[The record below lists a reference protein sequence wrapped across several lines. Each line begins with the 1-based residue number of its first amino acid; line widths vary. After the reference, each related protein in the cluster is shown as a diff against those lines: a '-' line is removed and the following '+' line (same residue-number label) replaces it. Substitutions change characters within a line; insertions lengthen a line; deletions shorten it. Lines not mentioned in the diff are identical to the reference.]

1 MTSMPDQLTDAELL
15 DLTVRVP
22 EHVVHRAF
30 VAETVVL
37 NLQTGRYH
45 GLNPSAGR
53 MLAVL
58 ESEGRIRTAADTIA
72 EEYEQPLELIERDL
86 AKLCRQLLERRLIEF
101 TGGTPG

>member
-1 MTSMPDQLTDAELL
+1 MPDKLSDSELL

-22 EHVVHRAF
+22 DHVVHRAF

-58 ESEGRIRTAADTIA
+58 ETEGKIRDAAGTLA
-72 EEYEQPLELIERDL
+72 EEYDQPLDLIERDL
-86 AKLCRQLLERRLIEF
+86 AQLCRQLLERKLIEF
-101 TGGTPG
+101 SGGN

>member
-1 MTSMPDQLTDAELL
+1 MPDNLSDAELL

-22 EHVVHRAF
+22 DHVVHRAF

-58 ESEGRIRTAADTIA
+58 ETEGRVRDAAGTLA
-72 EEYEQPLELIERDL
+72 EEYDQPLDLIERDL
-86 AKLCRQLLERRLIEF
+86 ARLCRQLLDRKLIEF
-101 TGGTPG
+101 AGEN

>member
-1 MTSMPDQLTDAELL
+1 MPDELSDAELL

-22 EHVVHRAF
+22 DHVVHRAF

-58 ESEGRIRTAADTIA
+58 ETEGRVRDAAGTLA
-72 EEYEQPLELIERDL
+72 EEYDQPLDLIERDL
-86 AKLCRQLLERRLIEF
+86 ARLCRQLLDRKLIEF
-101 TGGTPG
+101 SGEN

>member
-1 MTSMPDQLTDAELL
+1 MPDELSDAELL

-22 EHVVHRAF
+22 DHVVHRAF

-58 ESEGRIRTAADTIA
+58 ETEGKIRDAAGTLA
-72 EEYEQPLELIERDL
+72 EEYDQPLDLIERDL
-86 AKLCRQLLERRLIEF
+86 AQLCRQLLERKLIKFSGED
-101 TGGTPG
+101 

>member
-1 MTSMPDQLTDAELL
+1 MPDKLSDAELL

-22 EHVVHRAF
+22 DHVVHRAF

-58 ESEGRIRTAADTIA
+58 ETEGRVRDAAGALA
-72 EEYEQPLELIERDL
+72 EEYDQPLDLIERDL
-86 AKLCRQLLERRLIEF
+86 ARLCRQLLDRKLIEF
-101 TGGTPG
+101 SGEN